1 MLFDV
6 AAFLRVNS
14 LVDEEFRKM
23 EIKRKSQNYKLWT
36 LGKKIYEKFFEKSSK
51 IRIFGAEIAFLI
63 YIVFCLFMN
72 TQMEAETGNLGSLFI
87 LNGVLIL
94 GLMIKIR
101 IPDRVKEYLSL
112 FLFLAAPAFC
122 VGSIE
127 LLHNNAVA
135 KMQFLFVFLNYFLI
149 LTVFMFLYFLIN
161 HVAWT
166 IALGTGIF
174 TFYGLLYSF
183 VKEFR
188 GNGIRAADIYAVQT
202 AANVAEGYTLNFT
215 EQRMKVIL
223 WAILFVVICFYVP
236 YKNRRRDRIITGAL
250 TLCFISVLSFLV
262 SNEQFLESYSVK
274 PYLWELEASEKD
286 HGALLDFAAG
296 LPFLKVE
303 KPDGYQREEVK
314 VEEIAKGSQE
324 TQGLKVEISENVQK
338 PHIIAIMNESFS
350 DFRKLG
356 DIETSREF
364 MPNWDRRQENVIKGF
379 VSVPIFGGWTANSEF
394 EFLTGFSNAF
404 FPSGTIPFQNYVK
417 QGTPSLNSQLKEQGY
432 TSIFMHPMDSSGW
445 NRKNVYEFLDFDESL
460 YLEDMKNPEILRS
473 VVSDRGNYKILK
485 EEFEEHKEDG
495 PVFLFNVTMQN
506 HGGYTGSGMPNP
518 VQITNPGENFVWAE
532 EYLTLMEESD
542 RALEELLQYFE
553 QEEEPVVVCVFG
565 DHYPKVEEELYN
577 ALAETSKGN
586 QAEKTSLKY
595 QVPFMIYANYDITEK
610 QYENISLNYLSSL
623 LCETAGIPLTDY
635 QKYLENLF
643 ESYPVVNVYGV
654 KNSQGE
660 WFTWDEAVRFK
671 EIKEYEKIQ
680 YRNLFDSNW

>member
-1 MLFDV
+1 M
-6 AAFLRVNS
+6 
-14 LVDEEFRKM
+14 
-23 EIKRKSQNYKLWT
+23 KRANHKFFKIVKKL
-36 LGKKIYEKFFEKSSK
+36 YEKNFEKSSRK
-51 IRIFGAEIAFLI
+51 RIFFVEIAFFI
-63 YIVFCLFMN
+63 YILFCLLMN
-72 TQMEAETGNLGSLFI
+72 TQMNAETEQLGGLLI

-94 GLMIKIR
+94 GLIIKIR
-101 IPDRVKEYLSL
+101 IPDRVRENLSL
-112 FLFLAAPAFC
+112 LLFLAAPAFC

-127 LLHNNAVA
+127 FLHNNTVA

-149 LTVFMFLYFLIN
+149 LTVFMLLYFLIN
-161 HVAWT
+161 QVTWT
-166 IALGTGIF
+166 IVLGTGMF

-188 GNGIRAADIYAVQT
+188 GNGLRASDIYAVQT
-202 AANVAEGYTLNFT
+202 AANVAEGYILNFT
-215 EQRMKVIL
+215 EKRMKAIL
-223 WAILFVVICFYVP
+223 WAVFFVVICFYVFH
-236 YKNRRRDRIITGAL
+236 KNRKKDRIVTGAL
-250 TLCFISVLSFLV
+250 SLCFLSILSSLV
-262 SNEQFLESYSVK
+262 ANEQFLDKYSVK

-303 KPDGYQREEVK
+303 KPEGYQREAVK
-314 VEEIAKGSQE
+314 TAEIEKGNQE
-324 TQGLKVEISENVQK
+324 MRGLKVETLETVQK

-356 DIETSREF
+356 NIETSREF

-394 EFLTGFSNAF
+394 EFMTGFSNAF

-445 NRKNVYEFLDFDESL
+445 NRKNVYEFLDFDETL
-460 YLEDMKNPEILRS
+460 YLEDMKNTEILRS
-473 VVSDRGNYKILK
+473 VVSDKGDYKILK
-485 EEFEEHKEDG
+485 EEFEKHKEDG

-518 VQITNPGENFVWAE
+518 VQITSPGESFVWAE
-532 EYLTLMEESD
+532 EYLTLVEESD
-542 RALEELLQYFE
+542 RALEDLLQYFE

-577 ALAETSKGN
+577 ALTENFQGPE
-586 QAEKTSLKY
+586 AEKTSLKY
-595 QVPFMIYANYDITEK
+595 QVPFMIYANYDIEEK

-635 QKYLENLF
+635 QKYLENLY

-654 KNSQGE
+654 KDRQGE
-660 WFTWDEAVRFK
+660 WFTWDEAMQFK
-671 EIKEYEKIQ
+671 EIQEYEKIQ
-680 YRNLFDSNW
+680 YRNLFDNP